1 MRNRIVY
8 FFLMLLLLIPL
19 TSCFSLPSGDKK
31 NDKDDQS
38 DVVPTLE
45 IKTDDLLKEVVIDT
59 VTWYELDL
67 YIGDTYNLDIKLKDY
82 DGEDYS
88 IVYIFDYE
96 DDYTDSVYLDGNI
109 LKTKDNA
116 KDKDR
121 ANLKVEVVKK
131 RIKL

>member
-1 MRNRIVY
+1 M
-8 FFLMLLLLIPL
+8 LIPL

-96 DDYTDSVYLDGNI
+96 DDY
-109 LKTKDNA
+109 
-116 KDKDR
+116 
-121 ANLKVEVVKK
+121 
-131 RIKL
+131 